1 MIGLELTGRQR
12 RRLMA
17 AAHGLKP
24 LVQVGKAGV
33 TDGLIGVLDAALS
46 DHELVKV
53 RFIGHKDE
61 RTELSAAMAEGTRSH
76 LVGII
81 GNTAV
86 LYRESPD
93 PAKRRISPGA

>member
-1 MIGLELTGRQR
+1 
-12 RRLMA
+12 MA

-24 LVQVGKAGV
+24 LIQVGKAGV
-33 TDGLIGVLDAALS
+33 TDGLIGALDAALS

-53 RFIGHKDE
+53 RFTGHKDE
-61 RTELSAAMAEGTRSH
+61 RAELSAAMVERTRSH

-86 LYRESPD
+86 LYRESHD

>member
-1 MIGLELTGRQR
+1 MKELTGTQR
-12 RRLMA
+12 RQLKRI
-17 AAHGLKP
+17 AHRLKP

-33 TDGLIGVLDAALS
+33 TDGLIGALDAALS

-53 RFIGHKDE
+53 RFTGHKDE
-61 RTELSAAMAEGTRSH
+61 RTELSAALAERTRSH

-81 GNTAV
+81 GNTAM
-86 LYRESPD
+86 LYKESPD

>member
-1 MIGLELTGRQR
+1 LELTGRQR

-17 AAHGLKP
+17 TAHGLKP
-24 LVQVGKAGV
+24 LVQVGKAGA
-33 TDGLIGVLDAALS
+33 TDGLIGALDAALL

-53 RFIGHKDE
+53 RFTGHKEE
-61 RTELSAAMAEGTRSH
+61 RTKLSAVMAERTRSH

-93 PAKRRISPGA
+93 PAKRKISPGA

>member
-1 MIGLELTGRQR
+1 
-12 RRLMA
+12 MA

-24 LVQVGKAGV
+24 LIQVGKAGV
-33 TDGLIGVLDAALS
+33 TDGLIGALDAALS

-61 RTELSAAMAEGTRSH
+61 RTELSAAMVERTRSH

>member
-1 MIGLELTGRQR
+1 
-12 RRLMA
+12 MA

-24 LVQVGKAGV
+24 LVQIGKAGV
-33 TDGLIGVLDAALS
+33 TDGLISALDAALS

-53 RFIGHKDE
+53 RFTRHKEE
-61 RTELSAAMAEGTRSH
+61 RTELSAAMAERTGSH

-93 PAKRRISPGA
+93 PAKRRISPGS

>member
-1 MIGLELTGRQR
+1 MALTGRQR
-12 RRLMA
+12 RRLIA
-17 AAHGLKP
+17 AAHSLKP

-33 TDGLIGVLDAALS
+33 TEGLIGALDAALS

-53 RFIGHKDE
+53 RFTGHKEE
-61 RTELSAAMAEGTRSH
+61 RTELSSAMAERTRSH

-93 PAKRRISPGA
+93 PAKRRISFGA

>member
-1 MIGLELTGRQR
+1 LALKGRQR

-24 LVQVGKAGV
+24 LVQIGKAGV
-33 TDGLIGVLDAALS
+33 TDGLISALDAALS

-53 RFIGHKDE
+53 RFTRHKEE
-61 RTELSAAMAEGTRSH
+61 RTELSAAMAERTGSH

-93 PAKRRISPGA
+93 PAKRRISPGS

>member
-24 LVQVGKAGV
+24 LVQVGKAGA
-33 TDGLIGVLDAALS
+33 TNGLIGTLDAALS

-53 RFIGHKDE
+53 RFTGHKDE
-61 RTELSAAMAEGTRSH
+61 KTELSAAMVERTQSH

-93 PAKRRISPGA
+93 LAKRRISPGA